1 MSTLT
6 VSLPDPIRRRA
17 ETLAH
22 SDGISFDQCL
32 ALALAEKVAVLD
44 AGTYLAER
52 AKRGDRKKFDG
63 ILSFMPDVPPQE
75 EDKLSPK
82 ARADTLVEAPRM
94 GL

>member
-6 VSLPDPIRRRA
+6 VTLPDSIRRRA

-22 SDGISFDQCL
+22 SDGISFDQFV

-52 AKRGDRKKFDG
+52 AKRGDREKFEG
-63 ILSFMPDVPPQE
+63 ILSRVPDSMPEPGDE
-75 EDKLSPK
+75 LTS
-82 ARADTLVEAPRM
+82 TNS
-94 GL
+94 